1 MRIDSIANIGFR
13 FSEEFEKSFPSFSP
27 GTPFAA
33 GLVSNIG
40 GTFHE
45 LAGAGLP
52 NRYITSTLVDPTDV
66 NHVWVTVSGFSRR
79 WIPAAGIGHVFE
91 STDGGA
97 SFTDISADLPDIPA
111 NDVVMVGGKLVVAT
125 DVGVYVRAGA
135 SWSVYGAGLPNVSVL
150 DLALQPGGNQL
161 MATTHG
167 RGVWLLDVS

>member
-1 MRIDSIANIGFR
+1 M
-13 FSEEFEKSFPSFSP
+13 
-27 GTPFAA
+27 
-33 GLVSNIG
+33 
-40 GTFHE
+40 
-45 LAGAGLP
+45 
-52 NRYITSTLVDPTDV
+52 

-111 NDVVMVGGKLVVAT
+111 NDIVSVGGKLVVAT
-125 DVGVYVRAGA
+125 DVGVYVRSGG
-135 SWSVYGAGLPNVSVL
+135 SWSIYGAGLPNVSVL